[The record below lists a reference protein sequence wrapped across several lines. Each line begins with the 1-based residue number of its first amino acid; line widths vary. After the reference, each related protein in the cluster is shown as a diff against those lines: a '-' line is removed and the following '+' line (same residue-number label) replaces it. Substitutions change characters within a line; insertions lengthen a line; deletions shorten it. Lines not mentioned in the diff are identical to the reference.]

1 MGTDG
6 ENKKGLL
13 ALRDEIERVDTEI
26 VRLIR
31 ERARLGQQIGM
42 EKQLSGAPVLAPD
55 REAAVVRKAAELANE
70 LDLPEEDIRKVMW
83 ILIGIS
89 RKLQQK

>member
-1 MGTDG
+1 LISDDD
-6 ENKKGLL
+6 KKGLL
-13 ALRDEIERVDTEI
+13 ALRGEIERVDTEI

-31 ERARLGQQIGM
+31 ERVRLGQQIGV
-42 EKQLSGAPVLAPD
+42 EKQLSGQPVLAPD
-55 REAAVVRKAAELANE
+55 REAAVVRKAADLAAELE
-70 LDLPEEDIRKVMW
+70 LPEEDIRKVMW

>member
-1 MGTDG
+1 MPEHDVK
-6 ENKKGLL
+6 EGLL
-13 ALRDEIERVDTEI
+13 ELREQIERVDTEI

-31 ERARLGQQIGM
+31 ERVRLGQLIGV
-42 EKQLSGAPVLAPD
+42 EKQQAGKPVLAPD
-55 REAAVVRKAAELANE
+55 REAAVVRKAAELASDLE
-70 LDLPEEDIRKVMW
+70 LPEEDIRKVMW